1 MSSTDLSPFSSR
13 EIASKKRVLLFH
25 WFVCSVGLVGI
36 IYGLS
41 WKLHAVLL
49 IGRPMT
55 KYNQW
60 AIPFF
65 FPNKPQQLIFFIA
78 TGIGL
83 FLYYFVVYYV
93 MNKRDE
99 GISATYNIADLSCK
113 GSILLYLLLPL
124 TINAIVAAYFPS
136 APRPRIPMSAYAL
149 TVLWLSGVLLP
160 FYPPFIQLK
169 KKLWHIKG
177 KFWQVTERIN
187 QYLHGQACWW
197 VVAGLVILSCVQLVT
212 MFLPFLRGEL
222 LMMNEYLN
230 VPERT
235 LLDGKYVSNTEYRR
249 NGV

>member
-136 APRPRIPMSAYAL
+136 APPSAH
-149 TVLWLSGVLLP
+149 S
-160 FYPPFIQLK
+160 
-169 KKLWHIKG
+169 
-177 KFWQVTERIN
+177 
-187 QYLHGQACWW
+187 
-197 VVAGLVILSCVQLVT
+197 
-212 MFLPFLRGEL
+212 
-222 LMMNEYLN
+222 
-230 VPERT
+230 
-235 LLDGKYVSNTEYRR
+235 YVSLCIDCFVVERSIVAVLSPVHSAQEKVMAHQGEVLAGYGKDKSILARTGLLVGCCRSSHSLLCSTSHDVSSLLTWRAPDDE
-249 NGV
+249 